1 MENDNLNILNTI
13 KKVEISESVHEK
25 LLYKISQSKNN
36 IIPLYKVSISAA
48 IFLVIILGEI
58 FFVSK
63 SLKTNEKTNTINYL
77 LLINN
82 NTLYYE

>member
-1 MENDNLNILNTI
+1 MENDNLNILSTI
-13 KKVEISESVHEK
+13 KKVEISENVHEK
-25 LLYKISQSKNN
+25 LLFKIIQAKNKT
-36 IIPLYKVSISAA
+36 IPLYKVSISAA
-48 IFLVIILGEI
+48 IFLVLILGEI

-63 SLKTNEKTNTINYL
+63 SLKSNEKTNTINHL